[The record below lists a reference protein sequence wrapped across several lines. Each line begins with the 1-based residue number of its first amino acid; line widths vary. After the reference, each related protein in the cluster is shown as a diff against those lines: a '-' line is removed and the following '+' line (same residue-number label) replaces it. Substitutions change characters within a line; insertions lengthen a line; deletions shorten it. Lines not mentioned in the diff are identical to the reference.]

1 LRNDGGVASALIL
14 GRRKSS
20 TWSIDHSRAEGRTPD
35 VGERALPK
43 VSVIVVNYRG
53 AEHAVTCLRALRD
66 ELDWPAEAL
75 ELICVD
81 NASGDG
87 SARRIAAAVPQARLI
102 RSARN
107 TGFAGGCNLGVSKAT
122 GSIVAFLNSDARPHR
137 DWVRAAVEAL
147 REAPDIAAVASK
159 VLDWDGERIDYVDG
173 GLSWYGMGYKP
184 HVGKPDDGAYDTPRD
199 VLFGTGAALLVRRE
213 LFDQLGGFDERFF
226 MFCEDV
232 DLGWRLNLRGYR
244 VRYEPTSIAY
254 HRHHASLHG
263 ADPARELYLL
273 ERNALAAL
281 YKNVSD
287 ETLAAVL
294 PAALALA
301 VRRATARGDCDP
313 TELEMTRRAA
323 PKETGG
329 IETPGPMAVPRVT
342 MAGIYAIDRFVEML
356 PSLAISR
363 RVEQAARVRTDA
375 DLLPLMRNALER
387 ICPEIPYL
395 LAHDMIVEA
404 FDVARVYGARRRILI
419 ITGDAVS
426 ERMAGP
432 AIRAWNMAEVLS
444 GEHHVRLVSLN
455 PHSSGSWC
463 AGQPAEFEVRQATPR
478 SIGPDLDWA
487 QVVVLQGHVLE
498 QVPALKT
505 SNHVVIVDIYDPMHL
520 EQLEQ
525 ARDLGEEARAQIID
539 AVTAVL
545 NTQLRRGDF
554 FLCASERQRH
564 FWLGHL
570 AAIGRLSPIVYDA
583 DPTTRSLLAVAPF
596 GLSGK
601 PPQRTGPGLR
611 DTLGLGSREKVVL
624 WAGGVYSWFDPLTLL
639 HAVHT
644 LRTEHPEL
652 RLVFLG
658 MRHPNPDV
666 PEMSMAEQARRLS
679 ETLGLTGEQVFFNET
694 WVPYADRQNWL
705 LDADAGVTTHFE
717 HVETTFAFRTRVL
730 DYLWAHLPIVTT
742 DGDAFAELVATE
754 KLGAVVPAGDPAAL
768 ATALQRVLYDDAF
781 AAGCRDRIAAVA
793 QRFTWEAV
801 LAPLVE
807 FCRHPRPA
815 PDRLRGAPLTPAP
828 LTPASLT
835 SGSFTAPDRRA
846 GVAGALRRDAAL
858 ARSYLAAG
866 GPGEVARRA
875 AGRLRRVTRE
885 WRHER

>member
-1 LRNDGGVASALIL
+1 
-14 GRRKSS
+14 
-20 TWSIDHSRAEGRTPD
+20 
-35 VGERALPK
+35 VGDCALPK
-43 VSVIVVNYRG
+43 VSVIVVSYRS
-53 AEHAVTCLRALRD
+53 AEDTVTCLRALRD
-66 ELDWPAEAL
+66 ELDWPPEAL

-87 SARRIAAAVPQARLI
+87 SAQRITAAVPQARLI
-102 RSARN
+102 RSATN
-107 TGFAGGCNLGVSKAT
+107 LGFAGGCNLGVSTAS
-122 GSIVAFLNSDARPHR
+122 GSIVAFLNNDARPHR
-137 DWVRAAVEAL
+137 AWVRAAVQAL
-147 REAPDIAAVASK
+147 SESPDIAAVASK
-159 VLDWDGERIDYVDG
+159 VLDWDGARIDYVDG
-173 GLSWYGMGYKP
+173 GLTWYGMGYKP
-184 HVGKPDDGAYDTPRD
+184 HVGKPDDGAHDTARD

-213 LFDQLGGFDERFF
+213 VFTQLGGFDERFF

-244 VRYEPTSIAY
+244 VRYEPASIAY
-254 HRHHASLHG
+254 HRHHASLRG
-263 ADPARELYLL
+263 VDPARETYLL

-301 VRRATARGDCDP
+301 VRRATARGECDP
-313 TELEMTRRAA
+313 TELELTRRGPDAA
-323 PKETGG
+323 A
-329 IETPGPMAVPRVT
+329 PGPMTVPRVT
-342 MAGIYAIDRFVEML
+342 MAGVYAIDRFVEML
-356 PSLAISR
+356 PSLTVSR
-363 RVEQAARVRTDA
+363 QAEQAARVRTDA
-375 DLLPLMRNALER
+375 DVLPLMRNALER
-387 ICPEIPYL
+387 ISPEIPYL
-395 LAHDMIVEA
+395 LAHDAIVEA
-404 FDVARVYGARRRILI
+404 LKVARVYGARRRILI
-419 ITGDAVS
+419 ITADAVS
-426 ERMAGP
+426 PRMAGP

-444 GEHHVRLVSLN
+444 GEHDVRLISLN
-455 PHSSGSWC
+455 QHCSPP
-463 AGQPAEFEVRQATPR
+463 PAEFEVRPATPA
-478 SIGPDLDWA
+478 SIGPELAWA
-487 QVVVLQGHVLE
+487 QLVVLQGHVLE
-498 QVPALKT
+498 QIPSLKT
-505 SNHVVIVDIYDPMHL
+505 SNHIVIVDIYDPMHL

-525 ARDLGEEARAQIID
+525 ARDLGDEARGQVVE
-539 AVTAVL
+539 AVTTAL
-545 NTQLRRGDF
+545 TTQLRRGDF

-570 AAIGRLSPIVYDA
+570 AAIGRLSPTVYDA

-611 DTLGLGSREKVVL
+611 DTLGLGPRDKVVL

-639 HAVHT
+639 HAVHA

-666 PEMSMAEQARRLS
+666 PEMGMAGQARRLS
-679 ETLGLTGEQVFFNET
+679 AALGLTGEQVFFNET

-705 LDADAGVTTHFE
+705 LDADAGVTTHFD

-730 DYLWAHLPIVTT
+730 DYLWAHLPVVTT
-742 DGDAFAELVATE
+742 TGDAFAELVAAE
-754 KLGAVVPAGDPAAL
+754 EFGLVVPATDPAAL

-793 QRFTWEAV
+793 QRYTWEAV

-815 PDRLRGAPLTPAP
+815 PDRLRGAPLAGP
-828 LTPASLT
+828 
-835 SGSFTAPDRRA
+835 APDRRSR
-846 GVAGALRRDAAL
+846 VAGALRRDAAL

-875 AGRLRRVTRE
+875 AGRLHRLWTARE
-885 WRHER
+885 WRSGL

>member
-1 LRNDGGVASALIL
+1 MNQGRVA
-14 GRRKSS
+14 GR
-20 TWSIDHSRAEGRTPD
+20 
-35 VGERALPK
+35 
-43 VSVIVVNYRG
+43 VSVVVVNYRG
-53 AEHAVTCLRALRD
+53 ADDTVACLRALRD

-81 NASGDG
+81 NASDDG
-87 SARRIAAAVPQARLI
+87 SAQRIAAAVPQARLI
-102 RSARN
+102 RSATN
-107 TGFAGGCNLGVSKAT
+107 TGFAGGCNLGVAHAT
-122 GSIVAFLNSDARPHR
+122 GEIVGFLNSDTRPHR
-137 DWVRAAVEAL
+137 DWVRAAVTVL
-147 REAPDIAAVASK
+147 RDDRGVAAVASK

-173 GLSWYGMGYKP
+173 GLTWYGMGYKP
-184 HVGKPDDGAYDTPRD
+184 HIGKADDGAHDTARD

-213 LFDQLGGFDERFF
+213 VFERLGGFDERFF

-244 VRYEPTSIAY
+244 VRYEPRSIAY
-254 HRHHASLHG
+254 HRHHASLRG
-263 ADPARELYLL
+263 ADPARETYLL

-287 ETLAAVL
+287 ETLATVL

-301 VRRATARGDCDP
+301 VRRATARGECDP
-313 TELEMTRRAA
+313 TELEMTRRS
-323 PKETGG
+323 PGT
-329 IETPGPMAVPRVT
+329 ETPGPMEVPRVT

-356 PSLAISR
+356 PALAASR

-387 ICPEIPYL
+387 TSPEVPYL
-395 LAHDMIVEA
+395 LAHDAIVEA
-404 FDVARVYGARRRILI
+404 LGVAQVYGARRRILI
-419 ITGDAVS
+419 ITADAVS
-426 ERMAGP
+426 QRMAGP

-444 GEHHVRLVSLN
+444 GEHDVRLISLN
-455 PHSSGSWC
+455 PHSLP
-463 AGQPAEFEVRQATPR
+463 APAEFDVRQVAPR
-478 SIGPDLDWA
+478 SMGPELDWA
-487 QVVVLQGHVLE
+487 QLVVLQGHVLE
-498 QVPALKT
+498 HVPSLKT
-505 SNHVVIVDIYDPMHL
+505 SNHIVIADIYDPMHL

-525 ARDLGEEARAQIID
+525 GRDCDPNLRVDDQRAKVVE

-545 NTQLRRGDF
+545 SNQLRRGDF
-554 FLCASERQRH
+554 FLCASQRQRH

-570 AAIGRLSPIVYDA
+570 AAIGRLSPTVYDA

-611 DTLGLGSREKVVL
+611 DTLGFGSCEKVVL

-639 HAVHT
+639 HAVHA
-644 LRTEHPEL
+644 LRADHDDV

-658 MRHPNPDV
+658 MLHPNPDV
-666 PEMSMAEQARRLS
+666 PEMGMAGQARRLAQ
-679 ETLGLTGEQVFFNET
+679 TLGLTGAQVFFNEI

-730 DYLWAHLPIVTT
+730 DYLWAGLPIVTT
-742 DGDAFAELVATE
+742 DGDTFAELVAAE
-754 KLGAVVPAGDPAAL
+754 QLGVVVPAQDPVAL
-768 ATALQRVLYDDAF
+768 AAALQRVLYDDDF

-793 QRFTWEAV
+793 QRFTWETV

-815 PDRLRGAPLTPAP
+815 PDRLRGVRASAP
-828 LTPASLT
+828 
-835 SGSFTAPDRRA
+835 GRRA
-846 GVAGALRRDAAL
+846 GVAGALRRDATL
-858 ARSYLAAG
+858 AREYL
-866 GPGEVARRA
+866 
-875 AGRLRRVTRE
+875 
-885 WRHER
+885 

>member
-1 LRNDGGVASALIL
+1 VNEGV
-14 GRRKSS
+14 
-20 TWSIDHSRAEGRTPD
+20 
-35 VGERALPK
+35 
-43 VSVIVVNYRG
+43 VSVVVVNYRG
-53 AEHAVTCLRALRD
+53 ADDTLACLRTLRD

-81 NASGDG
+81 NASDDG
-87 SARRIAAAVPQARLI
+87 SAQRIAAAVPQARLI
-102 RSARN
+102 RSATN
-107 TGFAGGCNLGVSKAT
+107 TGFAGGCNLGVSHAT
-122 GSIVAFLNSDARPHR
+122 GAIVGFLNSDARPHR
-137 DWVRAAVEAL
+137 NWLGAAVEVL
-147 REAPDIAAVASK
+147 HQDRGVAAVASK

-173 GLSWYGMGYKP
+173 GLTWYGMGYKP
-184 HVGKPDDGAYDTPRD
+184 HVGKLDDGAHDTARD
-199 VLFGTGAALLVRRE
+199 VLFGTGAALVIRRE
-213 LFDQLGGFDERFF
+213 IFERLGGFDERFF

-244 VRYEPTSIAY
+244 VRYEPRSIAY

-263 ADPARELYLL
+263 ADPARETYLL

-287 ETLAAVL
+287 ETLATAL

-301 VRRATARGDCDP
+301 VRRATARGECD
-313 TELEMTRRAA
+313 TSELEMTRRNAS
-323 PKETGG
+323 P
-329 IETPGPMAVPRVT
+329 ETPGPMVVPRVT

-356 PSLAISR
+356 PALAASR

-387 ICPEIPYL
+387 TSPEVPYL
-395 LAHDMIVEA
+395 LAHDAIVEA
-404 FDVARVYGARRRILI
+404 LGVAQVYGARRRILI
-419 ITGDAVS
+419 ITADAVS
-426 ERMAGP
+426 PRMAGP

-444 GEHHVRLVSLN
+444 GEHEVRLISLN
-455 PHSSGSWC
+455 QHSLP
-463 AGQPAEFEVRQATPR
+463 APAEFDVRQVAPR
-478 SIGPDLDWA
+478 SMGPELEWA
-487 QVVVLQGHVLE
+487 QLVVLQGHVLE
-498 QVPALKT
+498 HIPSLKS
-505 SNHVVIVDIYDPMHL
+505 SNHIVIADIYDPMHL

-525 ARDLGEEARAQIID
+525 GRDVSDDQRAQVVD

-545 NTQLRRGDF
+545 STQLRRGDF
-554 FLCASERQRH
+554 FLCASQRQRH

-570 AAIGRLSPIVYDA
+570 AAIGRLSPTVYDA

-601 PPQRTGPGLR
+601 PPQRTGLGLR
-611 DTLGLGSREKVVL
+611 DTLGFGPRDKVVL

-639 HAVHT
+639 HAVHA
-644 LRTEHPEL
+644 LRAEHQNL

-666 PEMSMAEQARRLS
+666 PEMGMAGQTRRLAQ
-679 ETLGLTGEQVFFNET
+679 TLGLTGEQVFFNET

-730 DYLWAHLPIVTT
+730 DYLWAGLPIVTT
-742 DGDAFAELVATE
+742 DGDAFAELVAAE
-754 KLGAVVPAGDPAAL
+754 HLGVVVPAQDPAAL
-768 ATALQRVLYDDAF
+768 AAALQRVLYNDDF

-793 QRFTWEAV
+793 QRYTWETV

-815 PDRLRGAPLTPAP
+815 PDRLRDTPL
-828 LTPASLT
+828 
-835 SGSFTAPDRRA
+835 TAPDRRTRMT
-846 GVAGALRRDAAL
+846 GALRRDAAL

-866 GPGEVARRA
+866 GPREVAQRA
-875 AGRLRRVTRE
+875 AGRLRKWAR
-885 WRHER
+885 

>member
-1 LRNDGGVASALIL
+1 MPL
-14 GRRKSS
+14 
-20 TWSIDHSRAEGRTPD
+20 
-35 VGERALPK
+35 

-53 AEHAVTCLRALRD
+53 AEDTVTCLRALRD
-66 ELDWPAEAL
+66 ELNWPAEAL

-81 NASGDG
+81 NASSDG
-87 SARRIAAAVPQARLI
+87 SAARIAAAVPQARMI
-102 RSARN
+102 RSATN
-107 TGFAGGCNLGVSKAT
+107 IGFAGGCNLGVTEAT

-147 REAPDIAAVASK
+147 GEGPDVAAVASK

-173 GLSWYGMGYKP
+173 GLTWYGMGYKP
-184 HVGKPDDGAYDTPRD
+184 HVGKSDDGAHDTARD

-213 LFDQLGGFDERFF
+213 IFTRLGGFDERFF

-244 VRYEPTSIAY
+244 VRYEPRSIAY

-263 ADPARELYLL
+263 ADPARETYLL

-287 ETLAAVL
+287 DTLATVL
-294 PAALALA
+294 PAALALT

-313 TELEMTRRAA
+313 TELEMTRRPVPGVSPCSARCVGPSCTVCRA
-323 PKETGG
+323 VVHEDT
-329 IETPGPMAVPRVT
+329 GPMAVPRVT

-356 PSLAISR
+356 PALTASR
-363 RVEQAARVRTDA
+363 HAEQAARVRTDA
-375 DLLPLMRNALER
+375 DLVPLMRNALER
-387 ICPEIPYL
+387 TSPEVPYL
-395 LAHDMIVEA
+395 LAHDAIVEA
-404 FDVARVYGARRRILI
+404 LGVAQVYGARRRILI
-419 ITGDAVS
+419 ITADSVS
-426 ERMAGP
+426 QRMAGP
-432 AIRAWNMAEVLS
+432 AIRAWNMAEVLA
-444 GEHHVRLVSLN
+444 GEHDVRLVSLN
-455 PHSSGSWC
+455 QHCSPP
-463 AGQPAEFEVRQATPR
+463 PADFDARHVPARQ
-478 SIGPDLDWA
+478 IGPDLNWA
-487 QVVVLQGHVLE
+487 QLVVLQGHVLE
-498 QVPALKT
+498 QIPSLKT
-505 SNHVVIVDIYDPMHL
+505 SNHIVIADIYDPMHL

-525 ARDLGEEARAQIID
+525 TRDLGDGQRAQVVE

-545 NTQLRRGDF
+545 STQLRRGDF

-570 AAIGRLSPIVYDA
+570 AAIGRLSPTVYDA

-611 DTLGLGSREKVVL
+611 DTLSFGPRDKVVL

-639 HAVHT
+639 HAVHA
-644 LRTEHPEL
+644 LGAEHDDL

-666 PEMSMAEQARRLS
+666 PEMGMAGQTRRLA
-679 ETLGLTGEQVFFNET
+679 ETLGLTGKHVFFNET

-730 DYLWAHLPIVTT
+730 DYLWAGLPIVTT
-742 DGDAFAELVATE
+742 DGDAFAELVAAE
-754 KLGAVVPAGDPAAL
+754 ELGVVVPAGDPAAL
-768 ATALQRVLYDDAF
+768 AAALQRVLYDDAF
-781 AAGCRDRIAAVA
+781 AAGCRERIAAVA
-793 QRFTWEAV
+793 QRYTWEAA
-801 LAPLVE
+801 LAPLIE

-815 PDRLRGAPLTPAP
+815 PDRLPGAPQTPVVH
-828 LTPASLT
+828 
-835 SGSFTAPDRRA
+835 RN
-846 GVAGALRRDAAL
+846 GVAGVLRRDAAL
-858 ARSYLAAG
+858 VRSYLAAG

-875 AGRLRRVTRE
+875 AGRLHRWRTRE
-885 WRHER
+885 RQ